1 MFAYKYILVP
11 LLLYL
16 FISTAE
22 AAVETL
28 NISATIE
35 RPTCD
40 LDVAGGSGNV
50 VDLGDID
57 ITNFENAQTLANQGR
72 SFSLLLRNCK
82 GAGWEN
88 FKPTLIIDGTQEN
101 ITGNGVF
108 RKSAQSTSQNV
119 GILLKYGA
127 MDFNQ
132 ASELTSNPFNWVLSQ
147 DSDDAPSDGQYDFWV
162 GLTRVS
168 DYAQVRA
175 GTVSADI
182 IFLFEWR

>member
-1 MFAYKYILVP
+1 MFAYKYTLVP

-40 LDVAGGSGNV
+40 LDVVGGSGNV
-50 VDLGDID
+50 IDLGDFD
-57 ITNFENAQTLANQGR
+57 ITNFEKTQTLTKQGQ
-72 SFSLLLRNCK
+72 SFSLQLRNCK
-82 GAGWEN
+82 GAGWED
-88 FKPTLIIDGTQEN
+88 FKPTLIINGTQEN
-101 ITGNGVF
+101 IIGNGVF
-108 RKSAQSTSQNV
+108 RKSTQSTSQNI

-127 MDFNQ
+127 KDFSQ
-132 ASELTSNPFNWVLSQ
+132 ASELTSIPFAWVLSK
-147 DSDDAPSDGQYDFWV
+147 DSGDVPSDGQYDFWV

-182 IFLFEWR
+182 VFLFEWR